1 MEDLKRR
8 SFRLNL
14 DPSMLQKFLTDLT
27 LKKIGKFQWLCLF
40 WMFGSLKVIEIKKG
54 AEGSFPYI
62 CPKMT

>member
-1 MEDLKRR
+1 M
-8 SFRLNL
+8 NL
-14 DPSMLQKFLTDLT
+14 DLSTARETLADLT

-40 WMFGSLKVIEIKKG
+40 WMFGRLRVIEIKKG